1 MKNGAYAKKHQLK
14 YVVLCL
20 YDTWMY
26 IPVAG
31 NFPNNKVKLNH
42 AENIEIAPRWTPAI
56 EASTVNGM
64 MIYNVHAIIV
74 NISNTLD
81 TALTRNQYKN
91 HN

>member
-1 MKNGAYAKKHQLK
+1 
-14 YVVLCL
+14 
-20 YDTWMY
+20 MY

-31 NFPNNKVKLNH
+31 NFPNNKVKLNQ

-81 TALTRNQYKN
+81 TALKSNQYRYDVRFWFAIELGAFYQSLKR
-91 HN
+91 

>member
-1 MKNGAYAKKHQLK
+1 
-14 YVVLCL
+14 
-20 YDTWMY
+20 MY
-26 IPVAG
+26 MPVAG

-56 EASTVNGM
+56 EASTVKGM

-81 TALTRNQYKN
+81 TALKWNWYQNRNSY
-91 HN
+91 